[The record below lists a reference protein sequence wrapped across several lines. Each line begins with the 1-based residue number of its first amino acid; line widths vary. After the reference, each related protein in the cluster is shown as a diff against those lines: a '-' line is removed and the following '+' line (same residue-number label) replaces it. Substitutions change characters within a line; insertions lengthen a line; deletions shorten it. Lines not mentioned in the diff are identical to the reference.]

1 MSLPAKRKTGR
12 AAANENPKQH
22 IPAILERM
30 IEGESLR
37 SICRSEGMPHISSFL
52 QWVAEDPIL
61 EKQYAAAMQLR
72 ADVYFEQM
80 LDIADTPLEGE
91 KTKTIDGPDGQKI
104 ETTIGDMID
113 HRKLQVDARKWAL
126 VRMNPKKYGDKV
138 DLNHGGRVKVVSL
151 DRDDEAI

>member
-1 MSLPAKRKTGR
+1 MARPKRGETR
-12 AAANENPKQH
+12 APKPNLKDK
-22 IPAILERM
+22 IPEIITRM

-37 SICRSEGMPHISSFL
+37 SICRSDGMPAVSTFFV
-52 QWVAEDPIL
+52 WVSQDTEL
-61 EKQYAAAMQLR
+61 EKQYSAAIQLR

-80 LDIADTPLEGE
+80 MDIADTPIEGE

-104 ETTIGDMID
+104 EVTTGDMID

-126 VRMNPKKYGDKV
+126 ARMNPKKYGEKV
-138 DLNHGGRVKVVSL
+138 DLNHGGRVKVIPL